1 MNAVFSAFLSKQAEQ
16 MCFSSSRS
24 ARRLPVR
31 LPSTLKL
38 RLSLRLF
45 LCAFFSHLEFFRSI
59 HPAFICCVKSLAYM
73 FVAKLPKLLALL
85 TSGMLANAKP

>member
-24 ARRLPVR
+24 VRRLPVR

-38 RLSLRLF
+38 RLSIVP
-45 LCAFFSHLEFFRSI
+45 LCFFSCLEFFRSI
-59 HPAFICCVKSLAYM
+59 HHAFICCVKSLACI
-73 FVAKLPKLLALL
+73 FVAKVASTVIKHKA
-85 TSGMLANAKP
+85 SYC